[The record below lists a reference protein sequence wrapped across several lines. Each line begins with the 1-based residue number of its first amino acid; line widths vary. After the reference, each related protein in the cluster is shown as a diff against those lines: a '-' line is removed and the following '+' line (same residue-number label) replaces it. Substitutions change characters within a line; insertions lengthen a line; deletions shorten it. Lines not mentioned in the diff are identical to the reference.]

1 MISINLK
8 RLNKSNF
15 LRPLSTPADDC
26 VVEFQSVLEGK
37 INKWVLIDHDYNL
50 PNDDGGRNQLM
61 NGTPPFAMMCRNNHR
76 QNRKATTDKLHN
88 GQSKKPY
95 KSNLRLTHHRHHT
108 VERSNVYSKTFVT
121 YEIKEQVFI

>member
-1 MISINLK
+1 MFKNCKKFNLVYLK
-8 RLNKSNF
+8 RLIKSNF

-61 NGTPPFAMMCRNNHR
+61 NGTPPFAMMCRNNNR
-76 QNRKATTDKLHN
+76 QKRKETTADKLHN
-88 GQSKKPY
+88 GQSKK
-95 KSNLRLTHHRHHT
+95 L
-108 VERSNVYSKTFVT
+108 
-121 YEIKEQVFI
+121 